1 MFPYADLE
9 GNKNQEKG
17 FREICGSL
25 LLYAYLSP
33 LVFLYCICQLSVGVV
48 GSFVSLADEAQSVL
62 VAFQGIGGGR
72 P

>member
-25 LLYAYLSP
+25 FFYAYNSP
-33 LVFLYCICQLSVGVV
+33 WFSFTASASFLWALTA
-48 GSFVSLADEAQSVL
+48 LL
-62 VAFQGIGGGR
+62 
-72 P
+72 

>member
-25 LLYAYLSP
+25 FFYAYNSP
-33 LVFLYCICQLSVGVV
+33 CFTDTSIVICKIIVGERIAMPVC
-48 GSFVSLADEAQSVL
+48 AQ
-62 VAFQGIGGGR
+62 ARNDGGW
-72 P
+72 